1 MVLPKS
7 VTSGKM
13 LWSTLGQQQHWIVN
27 DFVKTRNVHG
37 KWRHGQTV
45 ELRRKT
51 TLENSPKTPESIL
64 RSLYLF
70 LTVPPSKHLLP
81 EAHEQ
86 FSVIVAVAV
95 VLLFINPTV
104 KNKRRLGPCHQ
115 PLPRCSELTTN
126 HRGDFIRSG

>member
-1 MVLPKS
+1 MA
-7 VTSGKM
+7 TWTNGR
-13 LWSTLGQQQHWIVN
+13 T
-27 DFVKTRNVHG
+27 T
-37 KWRHGQTV
+37 T
-45 ELRRKT
+45 KT

-64 RSLYLF
+64 RSLHLF